1 MKMRRVIMGDN
12 FVNLMNMISG
22 KRTPEIYK
30 GIIWIDKFGV
40 WKLLDGDDT
49 LFDEDIFCETNF
61 IENLT
66 DTKDLPI
73 YSGLYLMHIV
83 INSYQ
88 SNNFDD
94 PVEWDMN
101 INVNDWKLLDISWEN
116 YLK

>member
-1 MKMRRVIMGDN
+1 MNND
-12 FVNLMNMISG
+12 FVNFMDMIRG
-22 KRTPEIYK
+22 KRKPDIYK

-49 LFDEDIFCETNF
+49 LFDEDIFCEMDF

-66 DTKDLPI
+66 DTKDLPV
-73 YSGLYLMHIV
+73 YSGMYLMHIV
-83 INSYQ
+83 IHSYQ

-101 INVNDWKLLDISWEN
+101 INVSYWKLLDIGWEN